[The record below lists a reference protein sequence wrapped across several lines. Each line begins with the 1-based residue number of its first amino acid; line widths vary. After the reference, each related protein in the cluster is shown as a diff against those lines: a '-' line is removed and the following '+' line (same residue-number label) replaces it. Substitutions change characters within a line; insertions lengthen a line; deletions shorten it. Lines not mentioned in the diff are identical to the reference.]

1 MAHLFNV
8 LYEGLHS
15 HEEGLEF
22 RTGPKPLQ
30 VSVFGIP
37 LDSKDVV
44 SCILRAVREFI
55 SQTMTGRFERS
66 AGSLVGCF
74 EGFASRLIN
83 LVPRIFNNHAL
94 SPELSRR
101 PSATK
106 DCREIDS
113 SSGNLIAQSQPCCAI
128 LCS

>member
-15 HEEGLEF
+15 VEEGLEF
-22 RTGPKPLQ
+22 RTGPKPPQ
-30 VSVFGIP
+30 VSFLGIP

-44 SCILRAVREFI
+44 TCILRAVREFI
-55 SQTMTGRFERS
+55 GQTMAGRFERS

-74 EGFASRLIN
+74 ETFASRLIN
-83 LVPRIFNNHAL
+83 PVPRIFNNHAS
-94 SPELSRR
+94 SPQSRR
-101 PSATK
+101 QRSATK

-113 SSGNLIAQSQPCCAI
+113 SSGNLIA
-128 LCS
+128 